1 MPDQVDISI
10 LLIAY
15 NQRPFIEKALQSAQ
29 SQRTSR
35 SVEIIVYDD
44 ASTDGTQ
51 QIIETAAEF
60 DPRIRPIFSSVNRCS
75 NAALRIPLEAAQG
88 RYISILDADD
98 FWIFDDKL
106 ERQADILD
114 ADEAL
119 AGCFHNAQ
127 IIEGEGFQ
135 PSSRRWTP
143 QTQPKRVDR
152 ATIWEGN
159 PFATCAGMLRRD
171 ALSKISSD
179 WFDKFFLNDW
189 AAYAVAASEGDLLF
203 VDAPVGAYRLHERGT
218 YSSVDETAKLKRIAE
233 FYRYTSQALEDRG
246 AKPLAAAG
254 AARLFGD
261 WALDFAHQGKRAA
274 ALRCLYHAARLGDV
288 GGTLG
293 WRKWAAILAKA
304 LK

>member
-1 MPDQVDISI
+1 MSDQVDISI

-35 SVEIIVYDD
+35 SFEIIVYDD

-51 QIIETAAEF
+51 EIIETAAGA
-60 DPRIRPIFSSVNRCS
+60 DPHVKPIFSSVNRCS
-75 NAALRIPLEAAQG
+75 NAALRIPLEAARG

-98 FWIFDDKL
+98 FWTVDDKL

-114 ADEAL
+114 ADRAL
-119 AGCFHNAQ
+119 SGCFHNAQ
-127 IIEGEGFQ
+127 IVEGDGFQ

-143 QTQPKRVDR
+143 PTQPERVDR
-152 ATIWEGN
+152 VTIWDGN

-171 ALSKISSD
+171 ALARISAD
-179 WFDKFFLNDW
+179 WFDRFFLTDW
-189 AAYAVAASEGDLLF
+189 PTYAVAAGEGELLF
-203 VDAPVGAYRLHERGT
+203 VDAPVGAYRLHQRGT

-233 FYRYTSQALEDRG
+233 FYRFTSQALEDRG
-246 AKPLAAAG
+246 ARPLAAAG

-261 WALDFAHQGKRAA
+261 WAMDFTEQGKRAA
-274 ALRCLYHAARLGDV
+274 AIRCMYYAARIGDV

-304 LK
+304 VK